1 MTDTVETRIK
11 LPGEVHRAVKAE
23 AARHG
28 ITLAESLG
36 MCVAFLV
43 SLTVPLSWLDDNDG
57 CLFDIETGICSGSL
71 PR

>member
-11 LPGEVHRAVKAE
+11 LPAEAHREVKAE

-28 ITLAESLG
+28 INLADALG

-43 SLTVPLSWLDDNDG
+43 DMTTPLSWRKSEMD
-57 CLFDIETGICSGSL
+57 CYIEIANFAADRVRTL
-71 PR
+71 